1 MTLRWDQRSRVS
13 TYTQSWVTNADP
25 DFGVFESIATITLN
39 SSTSLLSFASI
50 PQTYK
55 HLQLRV
61 IGKTD
66 RVLNRD
72 SFRIQF
78 NSDATTSNYR
88 THFIVGDGTSPGSA
102 EEGNTAGGVYYRLT
116 GNSGATDIF
125 GASIIDILDYTNTNK
140 YKTTRCFGGEDVNG
154 TNGEVYL
161 GSSVWMSSSAITSFL
176 VVPNIGTNFM
186 QYSSFALYGIKG

>member
-25 DFGVFESIATITLN
+25 DFGVFESIATTVLS
-39 SSTSLLSFASI
+39 SSTGTVTFSSI

-66 RVLNRD
+66 RALNRD
-72 SFRIQF
+72 SFRIRF
-78 NSDATTSNYR
+78 NSDSTTTNYR
-88 THFIVGDGTSPGSA
+88 SHFVYGNGASTASSDEGD
-102 EEGNTAGGVYYRLT
+102 TAGGVNYRLS

-125 GASIIDILDYTNTNK
+125 GASIVDVLDYSNTNK
-140 YKTTRCFGGEDVNG
+140 YKTTRCLGGADFNG
-154 TNGEVYL
+154 ADGEMYL
-161 GSSVWMSSSAITSFL
+161 GSAVWLSSSAITSFTI
-176 VVPNIGTNFM
+176 VPNTGTNFL
-186 QYSSFALYGIKG
+186 QYSHFALYGIKG